1 MGKREREREAHRRS
15 HFWGWNVKGTIST
28 LTECLKF
35 LQRVIRYHLKHEWMS
50 ALSIKG
56 ELKEKDIS
64 CGSLLMLI
72 ISLIGDN
79 RFFTRL

>member
-1 MGKREREREAHRRS
+1 MPK
-15 HFWGWNVKGTIST
+15 I
-28 LTECLKF
+28 